1 MRKRGGLGIKWVGDG
16 GRQREQK
23 GWKNEN
29 RLAREGEKMKRW
41 QRITG
46 ETIIFDCRWLQ
57 CTLFLERSH
66 NNIIPSPRLAPI
78 TFDFNC

>member
-29 RLAREGEKMKRW
+29 RLEREGGKIKRW
-41 QRITG
+41 QWITG

-57 CTLFLERSH
+57 CTLF
-66 NNIIPSPRLAPI
+66 
-78 TFDFNC
+78 